1 MSTIWTFDHTLYRG
15 RDYTGKYRGA
25 AHSICILKVSVPS
38 EIHVVFKNGSNYDY
52 HFIIKELTYRFEGKL
67 NVLGKIQERWKN
79 FDVLIEKEF
88 TNIDKDGNE
97 SVAPISYKTKVI
109 NSTRFMKTS
118 LSNLADILTEGIHSH
133 NVRL

>member
-1 MSTIWTFDHTLYRG
+1 MN
-15 RDYTGKYRGA
+15 
-25 AHSICILKVSVPS
+25 
-38 EIHVVFKNGSNYDY
+38 VV
-52 HFIIKELTYRFEGKL
+52 
-67 NVLGKIQERWKN
+67 GKIQERWKN

-109 NSTRFMKTS
+109 NSARFMKTS
-118 LSNLADILTEGIHSH
+118 LSNLADILTEGIHNH

>member
-1 MSTIWTFDHTLYRG
+1 MR
-15 RDYTGKYRGA
+15 
-25 AHSICILKVSVPS
+25 
-38 EIHVVFKNGSNYDY
+38 EN
-52 HFIIKELTYRFEGKL
+52 L

-79 FDVLIEKEF
+79 FDVLIEKEI

-109 NSTRFMKTS
+109 NSARFMKTS
-118 LSNLADILTEGIHSH
+118 LSNLADILTEGIHNH